1 MLNEFLSNVKNSIQ
15 EGFSHIKE
23 ELGAG
28 IEDVNKK
35 IDENQEASMNKFE
48 FLESQFGGQLAK
60 ISEEQKKAKRNKN
73 GFTQVIFSSLNLY

>member
-15 EGFSHIKE
+15 EGFSQIKE

-35 IDENQEASMNKFE
+35 IDVMSGLLKW
-48 FLESQFGGQLAK
+48 
-60 ISEEQKKAKRNKN
+60 
-73 GFTQVIFSSLNLY
+73 